1 MARKYQGDEEMISLR
16 ETLQSMVE
24 TVGGG
29 IGAVIM
35 GYDGI
40 AIDEHITPDA
50 AFDVQLLSVEYSN
63 LLKEIKQ
70 AVDILR
76 TGSMEEV
83 AINTDVSRVLIRVIN
98 DDYFLVFVLNA
109 DGNFGKGRYLM
120 KKFAPQFRESLQ

>member
-1 MARKYQGDEEMISLR
+1 MISLR
-16 ETLQSMVE
+16 EALQSMVE

-40 AIDEHITPDA
+40 AIDEYIAPETT
-50 AFDVQLLSVEYSN
+50 FDVQLLSVEYSN

-70 AVDILR
+70 AVNVLK

-83 AINTDVSRVLIRVIN
+83 AINTDISRVLIRVIN
-98 DDYFLVFVLNA
+98 DDYFLVLVLDA
-109 DGNFGKGRYLM
+109 DGNFGKGRYLL
-120 KKFAPQFRESLQ
+120 KKFAPQFGESLQ